1 MCSTFQ
7 EFGFEFYFLQ
17 VWNDSHFQLIDSEKN
32 ATMSFVGSDIDHLW
46 TPDTVF
52 VNSKSSFVHKIT
64 VENRFLLADFNTG
77 QMAYHSR

>member
-1 MCSTFQ
+1 
-7 EFGFEFYFLQ
+7 
-17 VWNDSHFQLIDSEKN
+17 
-32 ATMSFVGSDIDHLW
+32 MSFVGKDIDHFW

-64 VENRFLLADFNTG
+64 VQNRFLLADFKTG

>member
-1 MCSTFQ
+1 
-7 EFGFEFYFLQ
+7 
-17 VWNDSHFQLIDSEKN
+17 
-32 ATMSFVGSDIDHLW
+32 MSFVGKDIDHFW
-46 TPDTVF
+46 IPDTVF